1 MGNKDCMST
10 LENKRESFYSI
21 EILSK
26 YELTL
31 ESCLS
36 KFVADEVY
44 PDYNWDSCKDVSNC
58 IMKTKISILPKYLI
72 IQLMRFES
80 VYTATQTVL
89 TKNNELIKF
98 PTKDLDLN
106 NFYSGDNSEAS
117 CIYDLYGVIHH
128 TGTMGFGHYYAT
140 IKDQIN
146 SEDWHLFNGKIFINF
161 HKTIWK

>member
-1 MGNKDCMST
+1 MST
-10 LENKRESFYSI
+10 LENKRESFNSI

-36 KFVADEVY
+36 KFVAEEVY
-44 PDYNWDSCKDVSNC
+44 PDYNWDACGEVSNC
-58 IMKTKISILPKYLI
+58 IMKTKISILPKYFI

-89 TKNNELIKF
+89 TKNNEFIKF

-106 NFYSGDNSEAS
+106 NFYSGDNSES
-117 CIYDLYGVIHH
+117 NCIYDLCGVIHH
-128 TGTMGFGHYYAT
+128 SGTMDFFHHYAA
-140 IKDQIN
+140 IKN
-146 SEDWHLFNGKIFINF
+146 HTSSEDWYFFNGNFLLSFIKLFEKILIV
-161 HKTIWK
+161 